1 MFEQTSSLGSLLNAI
16 AVCILMGTP
25 HARYE
30 EDKLWNSA
38 QLLLKP
44 RGKYMRRQL
53 IRAEDARK
61 LARLSTRFEEAAMDL
76 PILSICETAE
86 TNLRG
91 GAFQSSKLMVS
102 VLLHPVT
109 SARSSFSGL
118 NAF

>member
-1 MFEQTSSLGSLLNAI
+1 
-16 AVCILMGTP
+16 
-25 HARYE
+25 
-30 EDKLWNSA
+30 
-38 QLLLKP
+38 
-44 RGKYMRRQL
+44 MRRQL